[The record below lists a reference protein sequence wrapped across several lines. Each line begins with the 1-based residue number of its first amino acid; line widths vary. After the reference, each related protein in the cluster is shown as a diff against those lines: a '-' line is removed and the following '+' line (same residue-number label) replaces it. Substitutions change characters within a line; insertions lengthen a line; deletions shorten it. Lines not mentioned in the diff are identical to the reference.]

1 MTKKIVGKTSEIPPG
16 ILTKVSSYGKDILI
30 DNIDGDYY
38 ALDYTCPHEGIVE
51 SDELYV
57 EV

>member
-1 MTKKIVGKTSEIPPG
+1 MTRIIVGKTSEFLPG
-16 ILTKVSSYGKDILI
+16 KLANFPAKINDLKSY
-30 DNIDGDYY
+30 NMV
-38 ALDYTCPHEGIVE
+38 VE

>member
-1 MTKKIVGKTSEIPPG
+1 MTKIIVGKTSEFLPG
-16 ILTKVSSYGKDILI
+16 KLVKFPAKINDLKSY
-30 DNIDGDYY
+30 N
-38 ALDYTCPHEGIVE
+38 AVVE